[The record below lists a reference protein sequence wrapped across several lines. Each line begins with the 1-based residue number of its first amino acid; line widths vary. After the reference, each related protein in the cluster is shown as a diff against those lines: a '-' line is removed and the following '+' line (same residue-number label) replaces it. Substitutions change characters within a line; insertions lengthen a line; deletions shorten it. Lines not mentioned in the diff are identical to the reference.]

1 MASQRTLSRLLSLHS
16 WAGIVTGLL
25 LFVVCF
31 SGAVVVFKNE
41 IDLWANPQ
49 LAKLPRAAQPL
60 SLDTLAASVQ
70 AAYRGAEIDYLV
82 LPDAV
87 NPAHFAFLRLPGRPA
102 QERLKVAVR
111 SDSGAVVGPVES
123 ELGQFL
129 RMLHVFLFFG
139 PRWIVGFLGVA
150 MLVLIAT
157 GFVLHRKVL
166 AELFTQRW
174 DRSLRVLLSDMHKL
188 LGIWG
193 LAFHLLIAF
202 TGAWLGLSP
211 VVQGAAALWQNDA
224 APRVRAPATAATA
237 AMQPLDALRRAA
249 EQAIPGLEPTAVV
262 LQRWGRSDAR
272 ALVRGGLQGHLA
284 STAQVAL
291 DGASGRVVKVVDPRH
306 AGVLQTID
314 GLMEPLHFG
323 GFGGLLLKWLYFVL
337 GLTPAVLSLS
347 GTLIWIDRQAQ
358 RPAAASS
365 LAAAVR
371 G

>member
-16 WAGIVTGLL
+16 CAGIVTGLL

-49 LAKLPRAAQPL
+49 LAKLPHAAQPL
-60 SLDTLAASVQ
+60 SFDTLAAAVQ
-70 AAYRGAEIDYLV
+70 AAYPGAGIDYLV
-82 LPDAV
+82 LPDEV
-87 NPAHFAFLRLPGRPA
+87 NPAHFAFLHLPDRPA
-102 QERLKVAVR
+102 QERMKVAVR
-111 SDSGAVVGPVES
+111 SDTGAVVGPVES

-174 DRSLRVLLSDMHKL
+174 DRSLRLLLSDMHKL

-193 LAFHLLIAF
+193 LAFHVLIAF
-202 TGAWLGLSP
+202 TGAWMGLSP
-211 VVQGAAALWQNDA
+211 VVQGAAALWNPDSPPPARKVVA
-224 APRVRAPATAATA
+224 AAA
-237 AMQPLDALRRAA
+237 AMQPLDTLRQAA
-249 EQAIPGLEPTAVV
+249 VQAIPGLRPAAVV
-262 LQRWGRSDAR
+262 LQRWGHADAR
-272 ALVRGGLQGHLA
+272 MLVRGGLQGHLA
-284 STAQVAL
+284 STAQVTL
-291 DGASGRVVKVVDPRH
+291 DGATGRVVKVLDPRD
-306 AGVLQTID
+306 AGLLQTLD

-323 GFGGLLLKWLYFVL
+323 GFGGLLLKWLYFLL

-358 RPAAASS
+358 RPAAAP
-365 LAAAVR
+365 AVPQR
-371 G
+371 ERP